1 LDYMKSN
8 SKVLSCVPDPSEKRI
23 AIRISAEA
31 ERALRG
37 GHPWLYADAIQ
48 RQSHEG
54 RPGDL
59 AVIFDRKKRFL
70 AIGLYDPMS
79 PLRVRV
85 LHHGRPTPIDRDW
98 FAMRIAQA
106 AALRQTL
113 RGSTTSGYRLVH
125 GENDGLPGLIID
137 RYGDSYVLKVY
148 TTAWIVHLQ
157 SVLRVLPD
165 ETGGER
171 FILRLSRQVQ
181 KEVDALYGL
190 DDGTILHG
198 SSLDGP
204 LMFLEN
210 GFTFEV
216 DPVHGQKTGFFLD
229 QRENRERVERLAR
242 SKSVLNVF
250 AYTGGFSLYAARGG
264 AREVVSLDL
273 SRPALAAAKRHFE
286 LNREFPAVAAARHKT
301 MQGDAFVLLQQLA
314 SQGAA
319 YDMVILDPPAF
330 ARRRDEVARALAA
343 YDRLA
348 RLGLSVL
355 RRGGTL
361 VAASCSSQVAAEDF
375 YRVIKGAAASAK
387 RPLQEIE
394 RTGHA
399 LDHPIG
405 FKQGAYMKC
414 LFARVA

>member
-1 LDYMKSN
+1 MKLK
-8 SKVLSCVPDPSEKRI
+8 SKVLSSVPNPSEKRI

-54 RPGDL
+54 RSGDL
-59 AVIFDRKKRFL
+59 AVIFDRKGRFL
-70 AIGLYDPMS
+70 AIGLYDPIS
-79 PLRVRV
+79 PLRVRI
-85 LHHGRPTPIDRDW
+85 LHHGRPSPIDRDW
-98 FAMRIAQA
+98 FAKRIAQA
-106 AALRQTL
+106 GTLRQTL
-113 RGSTTSGYRLVH
+113 RESATSGYRLVH
-125 GENDGLPGLIID
+125 GENDGLPGLVID
-137 RYGDSYVLKVY
+137 RYGNSYVLKLY
-148 TTAWIVHLQ
+148 TTAWIVHLH
-157 SVLRVLPD
+157 SVLAALHD

-171 FILRLSRQVQ
+171 FILRLSRLVE

-190 DDGTILHG
+190 NDGTILHG
-198 SSLDGP
+198 PALDGP

-210 GFTFEV
+210 GLTFEA

-229 QRENRERVERLAR
+229 QRENRERVEQLAR

-264 AREVVSLDL
+264 AREVVNLDL

-286 LNREFPAVAAARHKT
+286 LNREIPAVAASRHKT

-314 SQGAA
+314 RKGAA

-330 ARRRDEVARALAA
+330 ARRRDEVPRALAA

-348 RLGLSVL
+348 RLGLNVL
-355 RRGGTL
+355 RRGGIL
-361 VAASCSSQVAAEDF
+361 VTASCSSQVAAEDF
-375 YRVIKGAAASAK
+375 YRVIKGAAANVN

-405 FKQGAYMKC
+405 FKEGAYLKC